1 MNPNSS
7 YTKDR
12 IQIYANVI
20 DIGHAKFSYMKFI
33 DFLVTLTKVKCI
45 MFKKIHLMFNILYY
59 SHGSLSPYTLYVSIR
74 FRLRGGLTNVVE
86 IRRNICLVSRC
97 LLFENGSFT
106 DTTNPNLSNEILHT
120 L

>member
-33 DFLVTLTKVKCI
+33 DFFSHFDEGK
-45 MFKKIHLMFNILYY
+45 MYY
-59 SHGSLSPYTLYVSIR
+59 VQKNPSYV
-74 FRLRGGLTNVVE
+74 
-86 IRRNICLVSRC
+86 
-97 LLFENGSFT
+97 
-106 DTTNPNLSNEILHT
+106 
-120 L
+120 